1 MQRDNLGLFS
11 VRENKRARGRLD
23 AAPAVCVVSWTDN
36 SSQHYIHFKRTTMQG
51 ASFFLCR
58 ATAAISFHL
67 TARAV
72 HLRVRREMLL
82 SRVLLDMTKAHPC
95 AVATSMPHRVASAL
109 MLLAKPLPLA
119 GSIIPNRSI
128 RFQATVSPAA
138 NVLDSRKS
146 RALDVSSLSLSR
158 FPTMT
163 AKHRSRRIRA

>member
-23 AAPAVCVVSWTDN
+23 AAPAVCVVSWTKT
-36 SSQHYIHFKRTTMQG
+36 SSQHYIHFKHITMQG
-51 ASFFLCR
+51 ASFLCR

-67 TARAV
+67 TARAA
-72 HLRVRREMLL
+72 HFRVRREMLL

-95 AVATSMPHRVASAL
+95 AVATSMPHRVVSAL

>member
-1 MQRDNLGLFS
+1 MKIS
-11 VRENKRARGRLD
+11 ARVVDWMPRLPS
-23 AAPAVCVVSWTDN
+23 AWYHELTIAHSITSTSNTSRCKGP
-36 SSQHYIHFKRTTMQG
+36 H
-51 ASFFLCR
+51 FLCR

-67 TARAV
+67 TARTA

-95 AVATSMPHRVASAL
+95 AVATSMPHRVVSAL

-146 RALDVSSLSLSR
+146 RALGVSNLSLSR
-158 FPTMT
+158 LPTTT